1 MTITELKAKYSERII
16 SQTVT
21 DIVVA
26 GISRIAAED
35 GDYVTPLA
43 MEIRRCFD
51 DINASKWDDI
61 RSIVKRSL

>member
-1 MTITELKAKYSERII
+1 MTITELKAKYSERIVEA
-16 SQTVT
+16 TVT

-35 GDYVTPLA
+35 GDYTTPLA
-43 MEIRRCFD
+43 SEIQRCFD

>member
-16 SQTVT
+16 NQTVT

-26 GISRIAAED
+26 GISRIAAQD
-35 GDYVTPLA
+35 GDYTTPLA
-43 MEIRRCFD
+43 SEIRRCFD

>member
-16 SQTVT
+16 NQTVT
-21 DIVVA
+21 DVVVA
-26 GISRIAAED
+26 GISRIAAEE
-35 GDYVTPLA
+35 GDYTTPLA
-43 MEIRRCFD
+43 SEIRRCFD

>member
-1 MTITELKAKYSERII
+1 MTITELKANYSERII

-51 DINASKWDDI
+51 DINESKWDDI

>member
-16 SQTVT
+16 NQTVT
-21 DIVVA
+21 DVVVA
-26 GISRIAAED
+26 GISRIAAQD
-35 GDYVTPLA
+35 GDYTTPLA
-43 MEIRRCFD
+43 SEIRRCFD

>member
-51 DINASKWDDI
+51 DINESKWDDI

>member
-1 MTITELKAKYSERII
+1 MTITELKAKYSERIVEA
-16 SQTVT
+16 TVT

-35 GDYVTPLA
+35 GDYTTPLA
-43 MEIRRCFD
+43 AEIRRCFD

>member
-1 MTITELKAKYSERII
+1 MTITELKAKYSERIVEA
-16 SQTVT
+16 TVT
-21 DIVVA
+21 EIVVA

-35 GDYVTPLA
+35 GDHTTPLA
-43 MEIRRCFD
+43 SEIRRCFD

>member
-1 MTITELKAKYSERII
+1 MTITELKAKYSERIVEA
-16 SQTVT
+16 TVT

-26 GISRIAAED
+26 GISRLAAED

-43 MEIRRCFD
+43 AEIRRCFD

-61 RSIVKRSL
+61 RSIIKRSL

>member
-16 SQTVT
+16 NQTVT
-21 DIVVA
+21 DVVVA

-35 GDYVTPLA
+35 GDYTTPLA
-43 MEIRRCFD
+43 SEIRRCFD

>member
-16 SQTVT
+16 NQTVT

-35 GDYVTPLA
+35 GDYTTPLA
-43 MEIRRCFD
+43 SVIRRCFD
-51 DINASKWDDI
+51 DINESKWDDI